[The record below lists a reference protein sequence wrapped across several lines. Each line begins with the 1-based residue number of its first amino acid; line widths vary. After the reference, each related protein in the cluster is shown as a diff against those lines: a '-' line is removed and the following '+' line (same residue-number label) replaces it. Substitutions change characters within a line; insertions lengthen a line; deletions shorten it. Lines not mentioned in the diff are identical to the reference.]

1 MILAMKRSRSMA
13 RGAAVAVAVSAILL
27 SACQTTETERPSG
40 AVVGAVSGAAVGAG
54 AQAGMRIASGGHTGN
69 PLLGLLVGAIVG
81 GIAGHYLIDTP
92 GGGSSIALSEEDRAL
107 AEATAAKAAAA
118 PDGERSEWRSAT
130 EEDVHGWAEPF
141 RNVQGEDGRRCRE
154 VKWSYYRGS
163 AQTVHTSRYCLE
175 GEKWSRI

>member
-1 MILAMKRSRSMA
+1 MSQETKRGRSTG
-13 RGAAVAVAVSAILL
+13 RRAAAALAVSAILL
-27 SACQTTETERPSG
+27 SACQTTGTDRPSG
-40 AVVGAVSGAAVGAG
+40 VTVGAVSGAAVGAG
-54 AQAGMRIASGGHTGN
+54 AQTGMWIGSGGNAGN

-130 EEDVHGWAEPF
+130 EQDVHGWAEPF
-141 RNVQGEDGRRCRE
+141 RSVEGEDGRRCRE